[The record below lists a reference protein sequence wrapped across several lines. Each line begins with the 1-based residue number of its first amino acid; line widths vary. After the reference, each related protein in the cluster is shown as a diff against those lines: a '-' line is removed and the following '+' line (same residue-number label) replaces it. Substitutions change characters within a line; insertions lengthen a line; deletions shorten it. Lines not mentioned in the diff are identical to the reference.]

1 MRRAAIL
8 DIDGTL
14 LFSNEAHA
22 QAFVDAARELGL
34 DAPPVEEVV
43 RLIGMGGDRLIPKAF
58 GFEQDSESGEALEE
72 RKGEIFRSR
81 YLPQLDSTPG
91 TRDLLQRLKRDGY
104 VLVVATSANAD
115 DVEGL
120 LKRAKVD
127 DLIERATSAEEVDA
141 SKPSPDV
148 VHAALDEAGV
158 GPEEAVMIGDTP
170 YDVEAATRAGVQII
184 AVRTGGWEADDLEG
198 AIAVYDDPADLLRNY
213 EDTPFGR
220 WMANSRT

>member
-1 MRRAAIL
+1 MIRAAIL

-14 LFSNEAHA
+14 LLSNEAHA

-43 RLIGMGGDRLIPKAF
+43 RLIGMGGDRLIPRAF
-58 GFEQDSESGEALEE
+58 GFEQDSESGEALEG
-72 RKGEIFRSR
+72 RKGEIFRAR
-81 YLPQLDSTPG
+81 YLPQLNPTPG
-91 TRDLLQRLKRDGY
+91 TRDLLQRLKQDGY
-104 VLVVATSANAD
+104 LLVVATSANAE

-127 DLIERATSAEEVDA
+127 DLVERATSAEEVDA

-158 GPEEAVMIGDTP
+158 GAEEAVMIGDTP

-184 AVRTGGWEADDLEG
+184 GVRTGGWEADDLEG
-198 AIAVYDDPADLLRNY
+198 AVAVYDDPADLLRNY

-220 WMANSRT
+220 WMANSGA

>member
-1 MRRAAIL
+1 MSTNDPMFWVMVIIAASFIVIAIAMIAIAVFVSRAVK
-8 DIDGTL
+8 
-14 LFSNEAHA
+14 SVN
-22 QAFVDAARELGL
+22 R
-34 DAPPVEEVV
+34 VEEKVEP
-43 RLIGMGGDRLIPKAF
+43 LIARITAMS
-58 GFEQDSESGEALEE
+58 EQGKEIDE